1 MNSMEVDALQHRLA
15 VAEDALDKIYEIVK
29 SYDRSPTVSV
39 RVLEILERLP

>member
-1 MNSMEVDALQHRLA
+1 MNSMDVDALEHRLA

-29 SYDRSPTVSV
+29 TYDSGPTVSV